1 MEVIV
6 VRFFVCFPEIPMLE
20 LEAYVIVEGYYV
32 RYVVHMM
39 TPFKPFV

>member
-1 MEVIV
+1 
-6 VRFFVCFPEIPMLE
+6 MLE